1 MSHPPS
7 HEARQRK
14 KRQTTAAVAQAALR
28 IILYSHLV
36 SLFSDMPPR
45 TKSPARSKSP
55 PVTKGTT
62 KAAKMAK
69 GTWLSSPAPTPKKSS
84 RLAGK
89 KGPPIPTWEEEL
101 DAKKKTKP
109 YTKRFKAL
117 VFLVTTVSAAVP
129 VYFYY
134 FM

>member
-1 MSHPPS
+1 
-7 HEARQRK
+7 
-14 KRQTTAAVAQAALR
+14 
-28 IILYSHLV
+28 
-36 SLFSDMPPR
+36 
-45 TKSPARSKSP
+45 
-55 PVTKGTT
+55 
-62 KAAKMAK
+62 MAK